1 MRNKFQFFFGSC
13 YVLLQLSNE
22 KKMLRVLI
30 GFRLFHS
37 VDVDTTT
44 ETSPVIST
52 NQKRKADEMESN
64 QPNEL
69 RTIKVQKTES
79 MARKYRK

>member
-13 YVLLQLSNE
+13 YVLLQLSYE
-22 KKMLRVLI
+22 KEKLRVLI

-37 VDVDTTT
+37 VDVDTTM

>member
-13 YVLLQLSNE
+13 YVLLQLSYE

-69 RTIKVQKTES
+69 RTIKVQKTEP